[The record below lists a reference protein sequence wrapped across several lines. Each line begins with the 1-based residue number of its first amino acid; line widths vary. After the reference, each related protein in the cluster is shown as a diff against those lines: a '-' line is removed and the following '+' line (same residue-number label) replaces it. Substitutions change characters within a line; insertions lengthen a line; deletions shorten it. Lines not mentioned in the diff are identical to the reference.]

1 MNCSNQICLA
11 VLVLFFSSV
20 IQASPVMGFG
30 EFEDLPEFDE
40 YSVPVVLTATR
51 IQQHQA
57 DVPASVTILDAE
69 LIKQLGVKS
78 LSELLRYVP
87 GMMVGPD
94 NNNNA
99 DAVHYHGG
107 PAALPKN
114 LQVLING
121 RSMYRSGVAAVSWFE
136 MPVALEDIR
145 RVEVVRGPN
154 AASYGAN
161 AYQAVINILTKHP
174 ADTYGSSFSYAGG
187 NNGEDDFYL
196 RQGGKIGTTDYRL
209 SATQKRDGGFD
220 EQDDTRIAKFVN
232 FESHRQL
239 DSGGE
244 LQTSLVLLDATK
256 GISDQIT
263 YQTNSNEIDE
273 SRVELGLS
281 WTMDL
286 SHKHQLLVKSY
297 VTQYNQVQTIDVAGV
312 PVDVLDD
319 SLRQMFALNQESV
332 DGEETRVDTTT
343 ASIESALAA
352 GDPSIFTSYYTGL
365 TDDEK
370 INIGLNNMYRIY
382 DVFTGVGME
391 STGQALL
398 ADFISVLPTQEQAL
412 AVAYNT
418 RYPTSAAKGAPVNG
432 TINADMDEYR
442 FDIEI
447 QDTFIYSPDLTL
459 VSGASFRRDVVKS
472 ETYFSGDASNNTSRL
487 FGSATWQAT
496 DKISTHLGL
505 MFEKETNTDFVY
517 APRIALNYKLTP
529 SQSFRAVYSE
539 SVRSPDLFEQQ
550 AFWSF
555 TLDGAQ
561 IDPAQGTLNGTT
573 FYQTQQGPDNL
584 EHQFIESYEL
594 GYYGRVP
601 QLDLEMDVRVFHEH
615 QADVF
620 YQSLRLSSFT
630 TEENIS
636 VRFEGVEWMLNFT
649 PWYNGQIRWNAA
661 VLNAFTNTSDNGTE
675 TVILRIYARNTTT
688 LSWLQAWPF
697 SINTTLS
704 YLKADKYDQLH
715 PDNES
720 HFLFER
726 LDARLAK
733 SLNISGYDL
742 ELSSSIQHDLSSDP
756 YINGGTIYKDD
767 TRVQVG
773 LRMSF

>member
-1 MNCSNQICLA
+1 MKCSNRICLA
-11 VLVLFFSSV
+11 VLVLLFGSTV
-20 IQASPVMGFG
+20 QAGPVMGFG

-154 AASYGAN
+154 SASYGAN
-161 AYQAVINILTKHP
+161 AFQAVVNILTKHP

-196 RQGGKIGTTDYRL
+196 RQGGHIGGTDYRL
-209 SATQKRDGGFD
+209 SATQKKDGGFD
-220 EQDDTRIAKFVN
+220 EQDDSRIAKFVN
-232 FESHRQL
+232 FESHKQL

-256 GISDQIT
+256 GIGDQVT
-263 YQTNSNEIDE
+263 YQTNNNEIDE
-273 SRVELGLS
+273 DRVELGLR

-286 SHKHQLLVKSY
+286 SHKHQLLIKSY

-343 ASIESALAA
+343 TSIESALAA
-352 GDPSIFTSYYTGL
+352 GDPSIFTTYYTGL

-370 INIGLNNMYRIY
+370 VNIGLNNMYRIY

-398 ADFISVLPTQEQAL
+398 ADFISVLPAQEQAL
-412 AVAYNT
+412 AIAYNT
-418 RYPTSAAKGAPVNG
+418 RYPTSASKGAPVNG

-442 FDIEI
+442 FDIEV
-447 QDTFIYSPDLTL
+447 QDTFIYSPELTL

-472 ETYFSGDASNNTSRL
+472 ETYFSGDASNNTSRF

-496 DKISTHLGL
+496 DKVSAHFGL
-505 MFEKETNTDFVY
+505 MFEKESNTDFVY
-517 APRIALNYKLTP
+517 APRVALNYKLTP

-550 AFWSF
+550 ANWSF
-555 TLDGAQ
+555 TLDSAQ

-594 GYYGRVP
+594 GYYGRIP
-601 QLDLEMDVRVFHEH
+601 QLDVELDIRVFHEH

-620 YQSLRLSSFT
+620 YQSLRLSNFT
-630 TEENIS
+630 T
-636 VRFEGVEWMLNFT
+636 
-649 PWYNGQIRWNAA
+649 
-661 VLNAFTNTSDNGTE
+661 
-675 TVILRIYARNTTT
+675 
-688 LSWLQAWPF
+688 
-697 SINTTLS
+697 
-704 YLKADKYDQLH
+704 
-715 PDNES
+715 
-720 HFLFER
+720 
-726 LDARLAK
+726 
-733 SLNISGYDL
+733 
-742 ELSSSIQHDLSSDP
+742 
-756 YINGGTIYKDD
+756 
-767 TRVQVG
+767 
-773 LRMSF
+773 